1 MFAVEKDLGFRVY
14 AQRSHDRT
22 RLFTRIL
29 SAGNFEPIESIRSN
43 FDG

>member
-1 MFAVEKDLGFRVY
+1 VEKDLGFRVY

-29 SAGNFEPIESIRSN
+29 SAGNFEPIESIRRH